1 MAFFDEFKEK
11 AADLAQVGMAKS
23 KQLAEIARL
32 NLINTGEEDTIRSL
46 PGIGSHLLCR
56 AGQRARAGVQCAL

>member
-1 MAFFDEFKEK
+1 MAEQEGCQMAFFDEFKEK

-32 NLINTGEEDTIRSL
+32 NLINTGE
-46 PGIGSHLLCR
+46 
-56 AGQRARAGVQCAL
+56 